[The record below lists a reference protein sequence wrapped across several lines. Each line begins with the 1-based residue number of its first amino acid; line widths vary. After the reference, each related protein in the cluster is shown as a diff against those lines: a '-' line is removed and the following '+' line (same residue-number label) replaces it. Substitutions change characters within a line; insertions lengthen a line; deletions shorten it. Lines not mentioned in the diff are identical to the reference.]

1 MLRSEATVYR
11 VSPVVQVVEGEVER
25 TAGEGQKP
33 RGLAQFCCSLLSDFS
48 PSPALISSSVTVHR
62 LAALNLLGTLDF
74 LDSSEIVPKEN
85 V

>member
-1 MLRSEATVYR
+1 MTVYR

-33 RGLAQFCCSLLSDFS
+33 RALAQLCCSLLGDFF
-48 PSPALISSSVTVHR
+48 PSLAFISSSVTVHR
-62 LAALNLLGTLDF
+62 LVALNLLGTLDF
-74 LDSSEIVPKEN
+74 LESSGFVPKEN